1 MACVARVTYSL
12 PEERPTGR
20 NFGATMASGHLTQ
33 QLEKVRCCVI
43 SEAVL
48 AARAQAECC
57 QPLITPRA
65 APRDPD
71 QLALFRR
78 AAPLASEQLA
88 LKTACLTAGEADP
101 VQVAIKQARKVGV
114 VNAGPAVGIQVTAP
128 SNTVYLKRKMD
139 MIDDPRI
146 VGPKAN
152 QYASV
157 QVPRPLPP
165 CQVPPQRLPNAKEPI
180 PVPQFKCALLNI
192 LVSN

>member
-1 MACVARVTYSL
+1 MACVVPTSYSL
-12 PEERPTGR
+12 PSGQRTGR

-43 SEAVL
+43 AEAVL
-48 AARAQAECC
+48 AARASAECC
-57 QPLITPRA
+57 RPLIAPGA
-65 APRDPD
+65 APR
-71 QLALFRR
+71 
-78 AAPLASEQLA
+78 ASEQLA

-101 VQVAIKQARKVGV
+101 VATAIRQARLIGV
-114 VNAGPAVGIQVTAP
+114 ANSGPAVGIQVSAP

-152 QYASV
+152 QYANV
-157 QVPRPLPP
+157 QVPRPLPA

-180 PVPQFKCALLNI
+180 PVPQFRCALLNI

>member
-1 MACVARVTYSL
+1 
-12 PEERPTGR
+12 
-20 NFGATMASGHLTQ
+20 MASGHLTQ
-33 QLEKVRCCVI
+33 QIEKVRCCTI

-57 QPLITPRA
+57 RHLIAPRA
-65 APRDPD
+65 AP
-71 QLALFRR
+71 Q
-78 AAPLASEQLA
+78 ASSLLQEQ
-88 LKTACLTAGEADP
+88 TACLINGNDGP
-101 VQVAIKQARKVGV
+101 VQTAVRQARLIGV
-114 VNAGPAVGIQVTAP
+114 ASAGSGIGMQVSAP

-152 QYASV
+152 QYINV
-157 QVPRPLPP
+157 QVPRPLPA

-180 PVPQFKCALLNI
+180 PVPQFRCALLNI

>member
-12 PEERPTGR
+12 PAERPTGR
-20 NFGATMASGHLTQ
+20 NYGATMASGHLTQ

-48 AARAQAECC
+48 AARANAECC
-57 QPLITPRA
+57 LPRTASSPRA
-65 APRDPD
+65 APR
-71 QLALFRR
+71 
-78 AAPLASEQLA
+78 ASEQLA

-101 VQVAIKQARKVGV
+101 VATAVRQARLVGV

-139 MIDDPRI
+139 MINDPRI

-152 QYASV
+152 QYAFV
-157 QVPRPLPP
+157 QVPRPLPA
-165 CQVPPQRLPNAKEPI
+165 CQVAPQRLPNAKEPI

>member
-1 MACVARVTYSL
+1 MACGRVTYRIPSDL
-12 PEERPTGR
+12 PTGR
-20 NFGATMASGHLTQ
+20 NYGATMASGHLTQ

-43 SEAVL
+43 ANAVL
-48 AARAQAECC
+48 AARAQAGCC
-57 QPLITPRA
+57 KTLV
-65 APRDPD
+65 APKS
-71 QLALFRR
+71 
-78 AAPLASEQLA
+78 APEVSSLLQER
-88 LKTACLTAGEADP
+88 TACLIDGNDGP
-101 VQVAIKQARKVGV
+101 VQTAVRQARLIGV
-114 VNAGPAVGIQVTAP
+114 ANAGSGIGMQVTAP

-152 QYASV
+152 QYASL

-180 PVPQFKCALLNI
+180 PVPQFRCALLNI

>member
-1 MACVARVTYSL
+1 MATGRCAVKTMYSL
-12 PEERPTGR
+12 PEQRPTGR

-48 AARAQAECC
+48 AARAAAGCC
-57 QPLITPRA
+57 KPLVSPGA
-65 APRDPD
+65 APR
-71 QLALFRR
+71 
-78 AAPLASEQLA
+78 ASEQLA
-88 LKTACLTAGEADP
+88 ARTACLTAGEADP
-101 VQVAIKQARKVGV
+101 VQVAIQQARLIGV
-114 VNAGPAVGIQVTAP
+114 ATAGPAVGMQVTAP
-128 SNTVYLKRKMD
+128 SNSVYLKRKMD
-139 MIDDPRI
+139 LIDDPRI
-146 VGPKAN
+146 VGPKFN
-152 QYASV
+152 QYANV

>member
-1 MACVARVTYSL
+1 MASGRCVARVTYSL
-12 PEERPTGR
+12 PAERPTGR
-20 NFGATMASGHLTQ
+20 NYGATMASGHLTQ

-48 AARAQAECC
+48 AARANAECC
-57 QPLITPRA
+57 LPRA
-65 APRDPD
+65 APR
-71 QLALFRR
+71 
-78 AAPLASEQLA
+78 AAPRASEQLA

-101 VQVAIKQARKVGV
+101 VATAVRQARLVGV

-139 MIDDPRI
+139 MIGDPRI

-152 QYASV
+152 QYAFV
-157 QVPRPLPP
+157 QVPRPLPA
-165 CQVPPQRLPNAKEPI
+165 CQVAPVRLPNAKEPI

-192 LVSN
+192 LVSS